1 MIRVISFSNMGA
13 SREARFPMSARS
25 SQTLLQSFMRATPM
39 LIGIALLLPLFTAAQ
54 STRLLPFEKNGRWGY
69 KTAQGKVAIEPRFAI
84 AKAFSSEGIA
94 AVVDE
99 EGWAYINRSGR
110 IVIRPFVFDNGPDYF
125 AEGLARFTADG
136 KFGFFDKRG
145 RVVIQSRFSFA
156 KSFSESRAAVCD
168 GCRDIAEGE
177 HRRVQGG
184 RWGFINRAGD
194 LVIPLQF
201 EEAGSFQKGR
211 ARVKLGGHWKY
222 IDQKGA
228 VMPEASIGVARM
240 EADGTIVLQL
250 RAEGPGGS
258 IGDALMRYPVGHPQY
273 REILQHLGGLEKGQ
287 SKPVP
292 PWPEK

>member
-1 MIRVISFSNMGA
+1 MLKVPFV
-13 SREARFPMSARS
+13 SAIEVGP
-25 SQTLLQSFMRATPM
+25 TLLQSFMRVTPM
-39 LIGIALLLPLFTAAQ
+39 LIAIALLFPLLATPQ
-54 STRLLPFEKNGRWGY
+54 STHLRPFEKDGRWGY
-69 KTAQGKVAIEPRFAI
+69 RTVEGKVAIEPRFAV
-84 AKAFSSEGIA
+84 AKAFSPEGIA

-99 EGWAYINRSGR
+99 EGWAYIDRSGR
-110 IVIRPFVFDNGPDYF
+110 ILIRPFLFDNGPDYF

-156 KSFSESRAAVCD
+156 NSFSEGRAAVCD
-168 GCRDIAEGE
+168 ACREIAEGE

-184 RWGFINRAGD
+184 RWGFINRSGN
-194 LVIPLQF
+194 LTIPLQF
-201 EEAGSFQKGR
+201 EEAESFKKGR
-211 ARVKLGGHWKY
+211 ARVRLGGQWKY

-228 VMPEASIGVARM
+228 MLLEASIGVARM

-250 RAEGPGGS
+250 RAEGPSGAT
-258 IGDALMRYPVGHPQY
+258 GDALMRYPVGHPQY
-273 REILQHLGGLEKGQ
+273 LEILQHLGGLEKGQ

>member
-1 MIRVISFSNMGA
+1 MTVQQYRRFTRVKIPRGSEVEPILRQA
-13 SREARFPMSARS
+13 
-25 SQTLLQSFMRATPM
+25 FMRVTIM
-39 LIGIALLLPLFTAAQ
+39 LIVIAVLFPLHTPAQ
-54 STRLLPFEKNGRWGY
+54 TTHLLPFEKNGRWGY
-69 KTAQGKVAIEPRFAI
+69 RTAEGKVAIEPRFAV
-84 AKAFSSEGIA
+84 ANSFSPEGIA

-99 EGWAYINRSGR
+99 EGWAYIDRGGR

-145 RVVIQSRFSFA
+145 RVAIPSKFSFA
-156 KSFSESRAAVCD
+156 KPFSEGRAAVCD
-168 GCRDIAEGE
+168 GCRNIAEGE

-184 RWGFINRAGD
+184 RWGFINRAGN
-194 LVIPLQF
+194 LVIPVQF
-201 EEAGSFQKGR
+201 EDAGSFKKGR

-240 EADGTIVLQL
+240 EADGTIILQL
-250 RAEGPGGS
+250 RAEGSGGS

>member
-1 MIRVISFSNMGA
+1 MSYEC
-13 SREARFPMSARS
+13 EAER
-25 SQTLLQSFMRATPM
+25 TLQQAYTRTTAI
-39 LIGIALLLPLFTAAQ
+39 LIAIALVLPLHSAAQ
-54 STRLLPFEKNGRWGY
+54 STHLLLLEENGRWGY
-69 KTAQGKVAIEPRFAI
+69 KTAQGKVVIEPRFAV
-84 AKAFSSEGIA
+84 AKAFSPEGIA
-94 AVVDE
+94 AVVDG
-99 EGWAYINRSGR
+99 EGWAYIDRSGR

-125 AEGLARFTADG
+125 AEDLARFTVDG

-145 RVVIQSRFSFA
+145 RAVIQPRFSFA
-156 KSFSESRAAVCD
+156 KSFSEGRAAVCD
-168 GCRDIAEGE
+168 GCRDVAEGE

-201 EEAGSFQKGR
+201 EEAGNFEKGR
-211 ARVKLGGHWKY
+211 ARVKHGGHWKY
-222 IDQKGA
+222 IDRKGA

-258 IGDALMRYPVGHPQY
+258 IGDALIRYPVGHPQY

-292 PWPEK
+292 PWPDK